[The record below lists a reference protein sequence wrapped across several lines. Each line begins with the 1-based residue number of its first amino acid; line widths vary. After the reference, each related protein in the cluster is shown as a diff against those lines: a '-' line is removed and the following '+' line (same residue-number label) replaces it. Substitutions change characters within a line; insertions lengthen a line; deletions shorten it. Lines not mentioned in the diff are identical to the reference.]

1 MASVECIQE
10 AVRMLVAE
18 RQGLRERDG
27 GRNELESNRLEL
39 AGRPSGLVVQPMY
52 STRRVASEMKKRT

>member
-18 RQGLRERDG
+18 RQGLRERHG
-27 GRNELESNRLEL
+27 GRNELEPNRLEL
-39 AGRPSGLVVQPMY
+39 AGRQREVSRALIDRYVRP
-52 STRRVASEMKKRT
+52 ADD